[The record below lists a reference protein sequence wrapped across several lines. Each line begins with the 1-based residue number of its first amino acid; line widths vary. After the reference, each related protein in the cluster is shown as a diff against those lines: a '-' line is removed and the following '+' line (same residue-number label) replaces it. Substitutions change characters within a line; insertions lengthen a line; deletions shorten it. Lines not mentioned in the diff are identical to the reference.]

1 MNITGY
7 IASPLVLKANRSF
20 ENYFINGRFVKN
32 FGINY
37 AIEAGYFGRMMTGR
51 FPFTCINIDIAPD
64 MIDVNIHPA
73 KLEIKFNNEKM
84 SCFHR

>member
-7 IASPLVLKANRSF
+7 IASPLVLKANRRSF

-37 AIEAGYFGRMMTGR
+37 A
-51 FPFTCINIDIAPD
+51 
-64 MIDVNIHPA
+64 V
-73 KLEIKFNNEKM
+73 KLVTLEG
-84 SCFHR
+84 